1 MARPAVGRGP
11 TIVVVAV
18 IFVGL
23 AVTSQFTPDYII
35 PTPRQMLGALVELV
49 TLQSRDLLITVARLA
64 VGVVAAL
71 LLGSA
76 LGGLMGVARPVARY
90 GKSLLFILSG
100 VPALSW
106 MLLAVLWFRDTE
118 TRIFFILFIVVMPF
132 YALNVYEGIQA
143 LPRDWAEML
152 EVFRP
157 TRLEVFRLLI
167 VPHIVPYIILTTK
180 SVSGYA
186 IRMIVFAELIGAAV
200 GVGARLAQ
208 AQGMFRIDRVFA
220 WTILLVALN
229 FVVQGAINMAER
241 RMLAWRP
248 AVEIRS

>member
-1 MARPAVGRGP
+1 MATESTGRGP
-11 TIVVVAV
+11 TLVVVV
-18 IFVGL
+18 LIFAAL
-23 AVTSQFTPDYII
+23 AVSSLFTPDYII
-35 PTPRQMLGALVELV
+35 PSPRQMLVALVELL
-49 TLQSRDLLITVARLA
+49 TRQSGDLVITVVRLA
-64 VGVVAAL
+64 AGVAAAL
-71 LLGSA
+71 VLGSA
-76 LGGLMGVARPVARY
+76 LGGLMGVVQPVARY
-90 GKSLLFILSG
+90 SKSLLFILSG

-118 TRIFFILFIVVMPF
+118 MRIFFVLFVVVMPF
-132 YALNVYEGIQA
+132 YALNIYDGIRA
-143 LPRDWAEML
+143 LPRDWTEML

-157 TRLEVFRLLI
+157 TRWEVFRLLI
-167 VPHIVPYIILTTK
+167 VPHIVPYVILTTK

-220 WTILLVALN
+220 WTILLVVLN
-229 FVVQGAINMAER
+229 FVLQGVINLVER

-248 AVEIRS
+248 AAQIR

>member
-1 MARPAVGRGP
+1 MAAAGVGRGP
-11 TIVVVAV
+11 TIVVVLV
-18 IFVGL
+18 IFAGL
-23 AVTSQFTPDYII
+23 GVMSLFTPDYII
-35 PTPRQMLGALVELV
+35 PSPRQMAEAVVELL
-49 TLQSRDLLITVARLA
+49 TEQSRDLAVTVMRLA
-64 VGVVAAL
+64 VGVLAAL

-76 LGGLMGVARPVARY
+76 FGGLMGVFPPVARY
-90 GKSLLFILSG
+90 GRSLLFILSG

-143 LPRDWAEML
+143 LPRDWTEML

-157 TRLEVFRLLI
+157 TRTEVFRLLI
-167 VPHIVPYIILTTK
+167 VPHVVPYIILTTK

-220 WTILLVALN
+220 WTILLVVLN
-229 FVVQGAINMAER
+229 FVLQGGVNAVER
-241 RMLAWRP
+241 HLLAWRQG
-248 AVEIRS
+248 VEIR

>member
-1 MARPAVGRGP
+1 MATEPAGRGP
-11 TIVVVAV
+11 TLIVTAV
-18 IFVGL
+18 IFAALG
-23 AVTSQFTPDYII
+23 VTSLFTPDYII
-35 PTPRQMLGALVELV
+35 PSPRQMATAIVELL
-49 TLQSRDLLITVARLA
+49 TGQSRDLAITAARLA
-64 VGVVAAL
+64 AGVVAAL
-71 LLGSA
+71 VLGSA

-143 LPRDWAEML
+143 LPRDWTEML

-157 TRLEVFRLLI
+157 TRREVFRLLI

-220 WTILLVALN
+220 WTILLVILN
-229 FVVQGAINMAER
+229 FALQAAIDLIER

-248 AVEIRS
+248 AVEIR

>member
-1 MARPAVGRGP
+1 M
-11 TIVVVAV
+11 VVVAV

-49 TLQSRDLLITVARLA
+49 TLQSRDLAITVARLA

-76 LGGLMGVARPVARY
+76 LGGLMGVARSVARY
-90 GKSLLFILSG
+90 GNSLLFILSG

-167 VPHIVPYIILTTK
+167 VPHVVPYIILTTK

-229 FVVQGAINMAER
+229 FVVQGAINIAER

>member
-1 MARPAVGRGP
+1 MAAGASGRGP
-11 TIVVVAV
+11 TIIVVAI
-18 IFVGL
+18 IFAAFGVMSL
-23 AVTSQFTPDYII
+23 FTPDYIV
-35 PTPRQMLGALVELV
+35 PSPRQMFDAVVEL
-49 TLQSRDLLITVARLA
+49 LAAQSRDLVITVARLA
-64 VGVVAAL
+64 VGVAVAL
-71 LLGSA
+71 ILGSA

-132 YALNVYEGIQA
+132 YALNVYEGIQSM
-143 LPRDWAEML
+143 PRDWTEML

-157 TRLEVFRLLI
+157 TRREVFRLLI

-186 IRMIVFAELIGAAV
+186 IRMIVFAELIGAAI

-220 WTILLVALN
+220 WTILLVVLN
-229 FVVQGAINMAER
+229 FVFQGGINLVER
-241 RMLAWRP
+241 HMLAWRQG
-248 AVEIRS
+248 VEIR